1 MIFTNA
7 ISASI
12 LIQIILKTSEQN
24 LKEKKKKKK
33 NYRYFRTLTGDKYR
47 ISFSTLGC
55 AHPTSFLFLDKGN
68 VIVLICLHFRKAL
81 PQREFITEK

>member
-12 LIQIILKTSEQN
+12 LIQIILNTSEQN
-24 LKEKKKKKK
+24 LKKKKKEK
-33 NYRYFRTLTGDKYR
+33 NSRYFRTLTGDKYR